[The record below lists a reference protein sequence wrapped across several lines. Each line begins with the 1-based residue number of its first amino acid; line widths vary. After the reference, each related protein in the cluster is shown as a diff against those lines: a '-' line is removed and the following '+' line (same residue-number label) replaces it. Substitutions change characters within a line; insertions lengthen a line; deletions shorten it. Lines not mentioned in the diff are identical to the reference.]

1 MEEAQHVTTRSKSR
15 AIRIGTAVV
24 IAGALTALAGCAGGS
39 GGDAKGGPISMYTW
53 VSSQSDRDQ
62 WQSFIDLG
70 KKVDPSLDVTI
81 EGPSFNDY
89 WTKVKTRLSGSN
101 PPCLLTTQAARA
113 QELSGLLMPLDDL
126 IKKYK
131 LDTSAFDA
139 SMLKGMTVDG
149 TIRAIPYDAE
159 PIVLYYNA
167 DNFAKAGL
175 QAPST
180 SYSREQFLA
189 DAKKLTTGDHKA
201 LAISP
206 GFFIPNAWAIADGA
220 EAVKG
225 SKLDLTNSK
234 LVDQV
239 QSYFDLVSKEG
250 IAKAPEAADGS
261 DVSQSAFTSGA
272 VDMLIE
278 GPWMYGTFAQAA
290 KFKMGVTIVPS
301 TSGEAHGMTAGSG
314 FGIAKNCKDPDG
326 AFKAIVAMTD
336 TSVLKAQAEKR
347 GIVPSRA
354 DAQSAWAE
362 GKSPEAYAAVQAL
375 LKNATAQLTT
385 PTWNQVETLFT
396 QYGVEGYRGDKTAK
410 DVLSTIQSSVE
421 R

>member
-1 MEEAQHVTTRSKSR
+1 MTARSKSR